1 LNTSASRVG
10 GAARRAP
17 SFKKTALKTVY
28 IALGSNLGERVE
40 NLLLARERIV
50 SPHVRLTRASS
61 IYETAPREVVDQPWF
76 LNQVVAAETT
86 LFPRQLLA
94 RLLRIEQEMGR
105 RRTMDKGPR
114 VIDLDILLFGEAV
127 IHAAGLEIPHPRMA
141 ERRFVLEPLAEL
153 APGLR
158 PPRSRHTV
166 RELLAHVMDQPVRR
180 L

>member
-1 LNTSASRVG
+1 V
-10 GAARRAP
+10 
-17 SFKKTALKTVY
+17 KTVY
-28 IALGSNLGERVE
+28 IALGSNLGDRIE
-40 NLLLARERIV
+40 NLLLARERIA

-94 RLLRIEQEMGR
+94 RLLRIEHEMGR
-105 RRTMDKGPR
+105 QRTVANGPR
-114 VIDLDILLFGEAV
+114 VIDLDILLFGDAV

-153 APGLR
+153 APALR
-158 PPRSRHTV
+158 PPRSSRTV
-166 RELLAHVMDQPVRR
+166 REMLAQVMDQPVRR